1 MELKKL
7 PISPTC
13 FVCGSQNPAG
23 LQSQFYVQDEFVLLP
38 VKFTEKHGGY
48 PGHVHG
54 GVVASALDETMAWSA
69 ARYFKRMCVTAE
81 MTVRFLK
88 RVPLY
93 KELMVKTWVTKGHK
107 LLVQTEGVL
116 IDPRNNKVYARA
128 CGKFM
133 PISQEETEWV
143 DKHLIYDDNTIRVFN
158 HNSNSI

>member
-7 PISPTC
+7 PSSPTC
-13 FVCGSQNPAG
+13 FVCGNQNSAG
-23 LQSQFYVQDEFVLLP
+23 LQSQFYIKDEFVLLP
-38 VKFTEKHGGY
+38 VKFTEKHSGY

-69 ARYFKRMCVTAE
+69 ARYFRRMCVTAE

-88 RVPLY
+88 RVPLH
-93 KELMVKTWVTKGHK
+93 KELLVKTWITKGHR

-116 IDPRNNKVYARA
+116 MDIDSEEVYTRA
-128 CGKFM
+128 WGKFI

-143 DKHLIYDDNTIRVFN
+143 DKGLIYDDNTVRIFN
-158 HNSNSI
+158 HYRY